1 VGIDNRNANY
11 YHSRMTCDQNPAP
24 AAPKRLD
31 ERPNSGKRPERVTSE
46 ALLGAARELLIVHAG
61 REYRL
66 RLTQNGKLILT
77 A

>member
-1 VGIDNRNANY
+1 MNIKLKLNTQSG
-11 YHSRMTCDQNPAP
+11 PG
-24 AAPKRLD
+24 AATKR
-31 ERPNSGKRPERVTSE
+31 VASE
-46 ALLGAARELLIVHAG
+46 ILLGTSRELLIMHSG